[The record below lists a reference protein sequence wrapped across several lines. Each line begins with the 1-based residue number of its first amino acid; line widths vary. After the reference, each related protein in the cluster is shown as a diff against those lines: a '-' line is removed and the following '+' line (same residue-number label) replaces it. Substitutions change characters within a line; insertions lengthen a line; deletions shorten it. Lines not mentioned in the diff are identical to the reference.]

1 MEVTQPLLHAA
12 GGPCGNA
19 FHSLCIVLFRT
30 LPFVNLLGVH
40 CCIFF
45 LRWVIYVT
53 TFVLFCLSF
62 SITYWW
68 CTVAFSFSDEWYVST
83 LLPFSIL
90 FVVFVNLLMVHCCIF
105 FSGEWYISMLLHL
118 FFFVCRFR
126 LSKVFCFVC
135 RYRISRRDISTCP
148 YPVKCLLYFQYAIPF
163 FIGAHGWLKRHS

>member
-105 FSGEWYISMLLHL
+105 FSLVSDTLVCYYICSFL
-118 FFFVCRFR
+118 FV
-126 LSKVFCFVC
+126 VFACQ
-135 RYRISRRDISTCP
+135 
-148 YPVKCLLYFQYAIPF
+148 KCSVLFAV
-163 FIGAHGWLKRHS
+163 IGFLEEI